1 MVTLEQV
8 EKLRQY
14 ASISYEEA
22 KAALEETNGD
32 ILEAIVNLEKQNK
45 INGPKEGGYYNS
57 KAKNEESQENSTK
70 ETYKTEYSKKEGAS
84 FRELTGKFFKW
95 CGNILNKG
103 NRNILEVVKANQK
116 VMSVPVTVLAVLM
129 IFTFWITIPLL
140 VVGLFF
146 GYRYKIIGPDLGK
159 DNVNRAMD
167 SVADAAENIKRE
179 VKGEMNNEKDSNS

>member
-57 KAKNEESQENSTK
+57 SAKNEESQENSTK
-70 ETYKTEYSKKEGAS
+70 ETYKAEHSKKEGSS

-103 NRNILEVVKANQK
+103 NRNILEVVKGNQK

-146 GYRYKIIGPDLGK
+146 GYRYKVIGPDLGK